1 MRIKTVL
8 TVIPAIVA
16 CSSMLG
22 ACGGGGGGGGNT
34 PASPG
39 TLQFLE
45 TSIDATEGTVVNI
58 LVARSGGSSGVVS
71 VDYATAGGTAAVSAD
86 YPATNGTLTY
96 ADGVSGNQTI
106 SIPITDDDTV
116 ENPETFL
123 VTLSNVSRATLGAN
137 SSATVNII
145 DNDTATLPITA
156 DNAQAIATEVFE
168 AITSTIDL
176 VDILDFIGVPD
187 IAGTNSGLAKVLA
200 AEISMETV
208 PCDMGEATVTWND
221 ADNNLMISTG
231 DTFDVLFVMCFF
243 ADTETTL
250 DGTTSLTDM
259 TVTGDPFNQVA
270 PWHLATTIGFD
281 NLSGTDSA
289 GTAILDGN
297 LDLDLNSNDNVIVDL
312 SIGIASLTAQQSGV
326 NEALSNY
333 VLTATF
339 DLNTLTE
346 VVSTNGTLTSSSLEG
361 TVTFETLQ
369 EFIVIGDDNPSTG
382 QLLISDSSSSVLA
395 TVLDNISVQLE
406 IDLDLD
412 GTIDQMMIVP
422 WSELDID

>member
-297 LDLDLNSNDNVIVDL
+297 LDLDLDSNDNVVVDL

-369 EFIVIGDDNPSTG
+369 EFIVIGDDNPSAG